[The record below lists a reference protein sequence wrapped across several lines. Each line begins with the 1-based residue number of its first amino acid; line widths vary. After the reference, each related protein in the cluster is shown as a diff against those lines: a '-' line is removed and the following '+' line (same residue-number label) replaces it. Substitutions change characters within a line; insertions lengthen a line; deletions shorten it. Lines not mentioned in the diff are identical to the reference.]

1 MQSLSPIQSKGDVD
15 IVLIVLNFKDNSHG
29 NEEVGGGK
37 DLALHVELNCY
48 QQFAKTSLKKLDT
61 SFYSK
66 ARVVSITSTTKLQIG
81 NKSKLLH

>member
-15 IVLIVLNFKDNSHG
+15 IVTPHCPEDNSHG

-48 QQFAKTSLKKLDT
+48 QQFAKTSLKSWIPHFTAEHVL
-61 SFYSK
+61 F
-66 ARVVSITSTTKLQIG
+66 L
-81 NKSKLLH
+81 